1 LINVFWRLSR
11 SFALSN
17 ATENIETDFNMQP
30 IIRDEYLVTEVMTA
44 PPQKLQLMLIDAV
57 LRFAAVAK
65 EHWQAGDNEAAGE
78 ALLRCQQITS
88 EIMAGI
94 RPEADRALAG
104 KVSGIYAFV
113 FRALVAAH
121 LRRDAHKLDEA
132 IAVLEIERE
141 TWQTLCS
148 RLGDAPAVPA
158 MHTIAGGA
166 TLSLQ
171 A

>member
-1 LINVFWRLSR
+1 M
-11 SFALSN
+11 
-17 ATENIETDFNMQP
+17 DCNMQP
-30 IIRDEYLVTEVMTA
+30 HIRDEYLVTEVMTA

-57 LRFAAVAK
+57 LRFAATAK
-65 EHWQAGDNEAAGE
+65 EHWQAGNNDAAGE
-78 ALLRCQQITS
+78 AILRCQQIVS

-121 LRRDAHKLDEA
+121 LRSDARKLDEA
-132 IAVLEIERE
+132 ISVLEIERE
-141 TWQTLCS
+141 TWQMLCG
-148 RLGDAPAVPA
+148 RMGDAPVPS
-158 MHTIAGGA
+158 MHSTAAGA